1 MLNYIIAVNRNMSVI
16 VLDFETDK
24 KNCKPDIGYE
34 TDCEDW
40 VTNIKEYL
48 DEYMFFNM
56 KKAFKTPGLY
66 KVFGYDNTTSTP
78 DGDCYDYHVEKIVK
92 LQDLSY

>member
-1 MLNYIIAVNRNMSVI
+1 MLNYIIAVNKNMNVV

-40 VTNIKEYL
+40 VT
-48 DEYMFFNM
+48 
-56 KKAFKTPGLY
+56 
-66 KVFGYDNTTSTP
+66 P
-78 DGDCYDYHVEKIVK
+78 DGDYYYHVEEIGK